1 MGQWWPQ
8 TQKVLP
14 VFHRIKQSAAMV
26 ALSLAALGAQAQHAV
41 SVNFSGNDRALV
53 EILNTGHADIIG
65 AELFAGVPI
74 HSRVIFA
81 ADGTDG
87 VLDYRYGSTDHYSVT
102 TWEPELAPGQSAVF
116 NVNLDTLALT
126 EGVTFA
132 SSVVHPTAYSA
143 MRLSVLWRDGFERWI
158 PVSRGLSDGAF
169 SFNDIPPLAPVPE
182 PGGALLLVGLAHRK
196 IGGAA

>member
-1 MGQWWPQ
+1 M
-8 TQKVLP
+8 
-14 VFHRIKQSAAMV
+14 FHRIKQSAAMV

-41 SVNFSGNDRALV
+41 IVNVSGNDRALV

-87 VLDYRYGSTDHYSVT
+87 VLDYQYRSTDHYSVT
-102 TWEPELAPGQSAVF
+102 TWEPDLAPGQSAVF
-116 NVNLDTLALT
+116 NVNLDTLSLT

-132 SSVVHPTAYSA
+132 SSVVHPAAYSA
-143 MRLSVLWRDGFERWI
+143 MRLSVLWRDGFEKWI
-158 PVSRGLSDGAF
+158 PLSRGLPDATF

-182 PGGALLLVGLAHRK
+182 PGSALLVLAGLLLVGLAHRRV
-196 IGGAA
+196 IGKENAK